1 MKIKFDNICKMRRKD
16 VYEFC
21 YYCRYREL
29 NLENVA
35 GDVEDLEDRIF

>member
-1 MKIKFDNICKMRRKD
+1 MQNGEKD
-16 VYEFC
+16 VVYEFC
-21 YYCRYREL
+21 YYCRHREL